1 MHTVYSFFGDIA
13 CPSFDRFSPIVR
25 FKSHLYHH
33 ETLMLYNLSCWNV
46 NFERFVGDS
55 EHEHIEYSRY
65 LCCDACFIFEIFA
78 VLAPT
83 HIDSWIFCA
92 IFFLSCTPIFA
103 EQFDDAGKLLLGE
116 YSAFGMRKW
125 FAMRVVALKE
135 QLETQK
141 KKLQQQATNRYA
153 LHHRAQ
159 SNPILLY
166 LCIYL
171 MREKSA
177 VFSFGHM
184 H

>member
-1 MHTVYSFFGDIA
+1 MDGLRTVNKQFFGSENYSRQNAVHAYASEFSIHISICSNKIYYNQFTYRWIVHVRFCEHLRTAHLMHTVYSFFGDIA

-103 EQFDDAGKLLLGE
+103 E
-116 YSAFGMRKW
+116 
-125 FAMRVVALKE
+125 
-135 QLETQK
+135 
-141 KKLQQQATNRYA
+141 
-153 LHHRAQ
+153 
-159 SNPILLY
+159 
-166 LCIYL
+166 
-171 MREKSA
+171 
-177 VFSFGHM
+177 
-184 H
+184 